1 MNAAILLATAI
12 VVGVFVELVLPG
24 RDVYHYGW
32 YNALLIAL
40 VVVLAFRVRGIL
52 RSTQTPR
59 ARWGILLA
67 ALGVGV
73 IGFAGVANGL
83 LAPDNRT
90 IVGAPGQQVRLEEVG
105 GSLAFPLAQDPSS
118 APDQVHLVRPGRAPL
133 AVSGTR
139 DIGAFMLQPLPRS
152 VIYVQAADA
161 RGNHLTVTQPTGAAF
176 LSPVLLM
183 QDRQTIAGMSLPYDS
198 FAVPA
203 ARRIVKAVLFT
214 PQQASQL
221 HGFSGAPGNAVL
233 FAADDDSDQPLPHG
247 IALAK
252 DGETIAL
259 SGLVLRPLVLSYP
272 AVEVIAVPSMI
283 ALIAGLLAILA
294 GGALTAQR
302 VPG

>member
-1 MNAAILLATAI
+1 MNAAILIAVAI
-12 VVGVFVELVLPG
+12 VVGVFVEIAFPG
-24 RDVYHYGW
+24 RDVYHSGW
-32 YNALLIAL
+32 YNTALIAL
-40 VVVLAFRVRGIL
+40 VVLLAFRVRAIL
-52 RSTQTPR
+52 RTTKTPR
-59 ARWGILLA
+59 ARWGILIA

-90 IVGAPGQQVRLEEVG
+90 IVGAPGQQVRLDEVG
-105 GSLAFPLAQDPSS
+105 GSLSFPLAQDASGV
-118 APDQVHLVRPGRAPL
+118 PDQVHLVRPGHAPL
-133 AVSGTR
+133 AVSGVR
-139 DIGAFMLQPLPRS
+139 DVGAFMLQPFPRS

-183 QDRQTIAGMSLPYDS
+183 QDTQPIAGMNLPYDS

-203 ARRIVKAVLFT
+203 AHRIVKAVLFT

-221 HGFSGAPGNAVL
+221 HGFSGSPGNAVL

-272 AVEVIAVPSMI
+272 AVEVVAVPSMI

-294 GGALTAQR
+294 GSALTARQ
-302 VPG
+302 VTG